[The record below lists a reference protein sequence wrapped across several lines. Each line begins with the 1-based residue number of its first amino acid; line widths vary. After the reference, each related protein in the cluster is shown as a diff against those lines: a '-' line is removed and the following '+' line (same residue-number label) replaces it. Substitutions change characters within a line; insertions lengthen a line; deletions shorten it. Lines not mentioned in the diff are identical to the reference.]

1 MPCNCPPARRSDL
14 YPSLGEILVRV
25 GDCVGVLHHSLVD
38 ISHHGSTFWFRLL
51 GPELRYLGARWR
63 CIYLS
68 ERGSLLHFR
77 SIYFF
82 PLMIFSS
89 DESLSFLLSSVSPLA
104 FSSSYLVLSFL
115 LLTTMMMT
123 VMMRTRATT
132 DPMMIGRRKLV
143 LARVCFSIIGESELP
158 QGLHVSASL

>member
-1 MPCNCPPARRSDL
+1 MPCNCSPARRSNL

-51 GPELRYLGARWR
+51 GPGLRYLGARWQS
-63 CIYLS
+63 IYLS

-77 SIYFF
+77 CIYFF

-89 DESLSFLLSSVSPLA
+89 DESLSFLLSSVAPLA

-115 LLTTMMMT
+115 LLTT

-158 QGLHVSASL
+158 QGLQVSASL

>member
-1 MPCNCPPARRSDL
+1 MPCNCSPARRSNL

-25 GDCVGVLHHSLVD
+25 GDCVGVLHHSLVE
-38 ISHHGSTFWFRLL
+38 ISHHGSTLWFRLL
-51 GPELRYLGARWR
+51 GPGLRYLGARWQ
-63 CIYLS
+63 C
-68 ERGSLLHFR
+68 
-77 SIYFF
+77 IYFF

-89 DESLSFLLSSVSPLA
+89 DESLSFLLSSVAPLA